1 MTRGLQSKLLV
12 EVIGLKFRGS
22 QWQCMFVTVAVFPAQ
37 LAMAQAMASAHS
49 AVRTSRPSSMQIPW
63 TVCQHECTQ
72 PSSFGLLQLLPKNAK
87 HPRTWSTHVCWNN
100 THDFAM
106 GLSSTHHHASGTS
119 CTDLECSKNNGCLVR
134 SWFSALSLNPRNVST
149 YPQSSDPSQ
158 QQITLRRCQGLTLR
172 PFVGLSKYPY
182 EVMKTMNK

>member
-1 MTRGLQSKLLV
+1 MAMHVCHSCGLPSPTSHGTGNGFCSL
-12 EVIGLKFRGS
+12 S
-22 QWQCMFVTVAVFPAQ
+22 CSDVTSIINADTLNSLPAW
-37 LAMAQAMASAHS
+37 MH
-49 AVRTSRPSSMQIPW
+49 TTI
-63 TVCQHECTQ
+63 E
-72 PSSFGLLQLLPKNAK
+72 FGLLQLLPKNAK